1 MSVNKTWFIPDNSLL
16 AIPTHPGRNSYPD
29 TEVPGTGTDTNT
41 TSTNATDT
49 ATRFCKLLK

>member
-1 MSVNKTWFIPDNSLL
+1 MSVNKTWFILDNSLL
-16 AIPTHPGRNSYPD
+16 AIPTHPGRNSYPG

-41 TSTNATDT
+41 TNATDT